1 MNCPIRRYALA
12 VASLAWLVVMV
23 MAVVPAAADEE
34 HHVGYY
40 YPQPQTVETYEARAT
55 TLPDAASRSNRLG
68 FVTILTTQMLSAPY
82 PPQFAIFAKGSNAE
96 KLIIVGLYD
105 NSYNTLYRAR
115 ALFAMLSAVARTSKL
130 FQAYR
135 VEELFTFFD
144 FCKMLGFEQITIT
157 DGHLFAHQVII
168 K

>member
-1 MNCPIRRYALA
+1 MNSPVRRCALA
-12 VASLAWLVVMV
+12 VASLACAVVLV
-23 MAVVPAAADEE
+23 MAVAPARADEE

-55 TLPDAASRSNRLG
+55 TLPDAGRSNRLG
-68 FVTILTTQMLSAPY
+68 FVTMLTTQMLSAPY
-82 PPQFAIFAKGSNAE
+82 PPQFAIYAKGSNAE

-105 NSYNTLYRAR
+105 NAYNTLYRAR

>member
-1 MNCPIRRYALA
+1 MNCLVRRCAQA
-12 VASLAWLVVMV
+12 VAGLALVVAFA
-23 MAVVPAAADEE
+23 MAAGPAGADEE
-34 HHVGYY
+34 RHVGYY

-55 TLPDAASRSNRLG
+55 TLPDASRSRRLA
-68 FVTILTTQMLSAPY
+68 FVTALTNQMLANPY

-105 NSYNTLYRAR
+105 NAYNTIYRAR
-115 ALFAMLSAVARTSKL
+115 ALFAMLTAVARLTKL
-130 FQAYR
+130 FQEYR

-144 FCKMLGFEQITIT
+144 LCKLLGFEQITIT
-157 DGHLFAHQVII
+157 DGYEFAHQVTI

>member
-1 MNCPIRRYALA
+1 MIRLFRRSTQTVLGLALA
-12 VASLAWLVVMV
+12 AMVVMG
-23 MAVVPAAADEE
+23 ARPAAADESR
-34 HHVGYY
+34 HVGYY

-55 TLPDAASRSNRLG
+55 TLPDASRSRRLA
-68 FVTILTTQMLSAPY
+68 FVTALTDQMLGNPY

-105 NSYNTLYRAR
+105 NSYNTIYRAR
-115 ALFAMLSAVARTSKL
+115 ALFAMLTAVARLTKL
-130 FQAYR
+130 FQEYR

-144 FCKMLGFEQITIT
+144 LCKMLGFEQITIT
-157 DGHLFAHQVII
+157 DGYEFAHQVLI